1 MTPRPVGGSRGV
13 FLVGWLVG
21 SLLIGFILAPLI
33 GLAAT
38 QSPGVLLA
46 VAAMPD
52 VREAIGVS
60 LVAALLAAVLAS
72 AAGVPLAY
80 VLARGGFRG
89 QSALAALIDLPL
101 AVPHTVAGIALLL
114 VFGRRGML
122 GGPAE
127 QLFGLRFWG
136 SFAGVVVGM
145 LFVSAPYTVNA
156 ARLGFEAVDPRLE
169 QVARTLGVGPWRAL
183 ATVTLPLAWRSV
195 VIGMTLT
202 FARAIS
208 EFAAVAILAYYP
220 MSAPVKI
227 YEVFLQQG
235 LSQSAAVALLLLV
248 VSLALFLVFRLVAQ
262 GRAAAGIGR

>member
-1 MTPRPVGGSRGV
+1 MTPRPVGGSHGV
-13 FLVGWLVG
+13 LLVGWLFG
-21 SLLIGFILAPLI
+21 SLLIGFIIAPLV
-33 GLAAT
+33 GLAAV
-38 QSPGVLLA
+38 QSPGVLAA

-60 LVAALLAAVLAS
+60 LVGALLAAALAS
-72 AAGVPLAY
+72 AVGVPLAY

-114 VFGRRGML
+114 VFGRHGML

-145 LFVSAPYTVNA
+145 LYVSAPYTVNA

-183 ATVTLPLAWRSV
+183 TTVTLPLAWRSV
-195 VIGMTLT
+195 MIGVTLT

-220 MSAPVKI
+220 MTAPVKI
-227 YEVFLQQG
+227 YELFLQQG
-235 LSQSAAVALLLLV
+235 LSQSAAVALLLLA
-248 VSLALFLVFRLVAQ
+248 VSLAVFLVFRLVAQ
-262 GRAAAGIGR
+262 GRVAAGNGR

>member
-1 MTPRPVGGSRGV
+1 L
-13 FLVGWLVG
+13 LVSWLLG
-21 SLLIGFILAPLI
+21 SLLIGFIIAPLV
-33 GLAAT
+33 GLAAI
-38 QSPGVLLA
+38 QSPGMLAA
-46 VAAMPD
+46 VAAMAD
-52 VREAIGVS
+52 VREAIGLS
-60 LVAALLAAVLAS
+60 LVAALLAAALAS

-89 QSALAALIDLPL
+89 QSTLAALIDLPL

-114 VFGRRGML
+114 VFGRHGMI

-127 QLFGLRFWG
+127 QWLGLRFWG

-145 LFVSAPYTVNA
+145 LFVSAPYAVNA

-183 ATVTLPLAWRSV
+183 VTVTLPLAWRSV
-195 VIGMTLT
+195 IIGMTLT

-220 MSAPVKI
+220 MTAPVKI
-227 YEVFLQQG
+227 YELFLEQG
-235 LSQSAAVALLLLV
+235 LGQSAAVAFLLLV
-248 VSLALFLVFRLVAQ
+248 VSLVLFLLFRIVAQ
-262 GRAAAGIGR
+262 GRVAAGVGR